1 MLPQAARHI
10 HGLRFSSLIGDSGL
24 WGDQKPPTQTSVGTM
39 ERHKFT
45 LLALALAFLYWFA
58 ESVIHRF
65 IYAEQFF
72 EVVPSD
78 VNELLMR
85 LLIIILIISFGLFAD
100 NRSRK
105 IRESELEK
113 HQVFIATV
121 RSTQHILN
129 NLMNQLQ
136 LVFFDLEK
144 EHCLESET
152 KTLLEKSIREG
163 KEQVERLSTVSDISS
178 ESIEESITP
187 R

>member
-1 MLPQAARHI
+1 
-10 HGLRFSSLIGDSGL
+10 
-24 WGDQKPPTQTSVGTM
+24 M

-45 LLALALAFLYWFA
+45 LLGAGLAFLYWFA

-65 IYAEQFF
+65 VYAEEFF

-78 VNELLMR
+78 VNEFWMR
-85 LLIIILIISFGLFAD
+85 LLIVVLIISFGLFAD
-100 NRSRK
+100 NRARK
-105 IRESELEK
+105 IKASEQEK
-113 HQVFIATV
+113 HAVFVATV

-163 KEQVERLSTVSDISS
+163 KEQVERLSSVSDISS
-178 ESIEESITP
+178 ESIEDSVRP

>member
-1 MLPQAARHI
+1 ML
-10 HGLRFSSLIGDSGL
+10 
-24 WGDQKPPTQTSVGTM
+24 

-45 LLALALAFLYWFA
+45 FLGIALATLYWFV

-65 IYAEQFF
+65 VYAEEFF

-78 VNELLMR
+78 VNEFWMR
-85 LLIIILIISFGLFAD
+85 MLIIVLIVSFGLFAD
-100 NRSRK
+100 NRART
-105 IRESELEK
+105 IRASEQEK
-113 HQVFIATV
+113 QAVYVATV

-136 LVFFDLEK
+136 LAFFDLEK

-152 KTLLEKSIREG
+152 RKLLEKSIREG

-178 ESIEESITP
+178 ESIAESVKP
-187 R
+187 Q